1 MSDVTLA
8 SGQPGPSRAP
18 TGIPSYGMIAK
29 KLLRSDIGLAV
40 AVMGILVVL
49 IVPLPPF
56 LLDLFLA
63 LSIILSVLILMT
75 ALFIEEPLQ
84 FSSFPTVLLIAT
96 MLRLSL
102 NLAST
107 RLILSHGHTGPGSA
121 GHVIEA
127 FGSFMIAGNFV
138 IGLVVFFILLV
149 VNFVVI
155 TKGSGR
161 IAEVAAR
168 FTLDA
173 MPGKQMAID
182 ADLNRRPDRRAGRQ
196 DTAQRS

>member
-8 SGQPGPSRAP
+8 TGQPGPGRTPS
-18 TGIPSYGMIAK
+18 GIPSFGVVA
-29 KLLRSDIGLAV
+29 KLLQRSDIGLAI

-75 ALFIEEPLQ
+75 SLFIDEPLQ

-107 RLILSHGHTGPGSA
+107 RLILSNGHAGPA
-121 GHVIEA
+121 
-127 FGSFMIAGNFV
+127 
-138 IGLVVFFILLV
+138 
-149 VNFVVI
+149 
-155 TKGSGR
+155 
-161 IAEVAAR
+161 
-168 FTLDA
+168 
-173 MPGKQMAID
+173 P
-182 ADLNRRPDRRAGRQ
+182 PD
-196 DTAQRS
+196 T